1 MDRVS
6 PYTATKHWI
15 SYQMIEADALLEAL
29 SHRRRLQKKYES
41 TMHATNEKLEEL
53 TKLEQGVKSWH
64 NFWQSKDKLQ
74 QQALHL
80 RDQ

>member
-1 MDRVS
+1 
-6 PYTATKHWI
+6 
-15 SYQMIEADALLEAL
+15 MI
-29 SHRRRLQKKYES
+29 
-41 TMHATNEKLEEL
+41 ATNEKLAEL
-53 TKLEQGVKSWH
+53 TKLEQGIKSWH